1 MAEKKYVSISALGH
15 FLTKL
20 KSLFALKEELP
31 NPPGGENV
39 YYNGEGEWVEVPQGP
54 VGPAGPAGPT
64 GSQGPAGTNAK
75 ITSVN
80 ITVDDSHLD
89 QPTATATITGAA
101 GDQTLGIDFKGLLGA
116 TGPQGSPGAAG
127 KDGAAGAKGDP
138 GGYYQIAI
146 SEGKISLVAKN
157 GAPAVA
163 TTWDYSDLGVDPSGK
178 VGSTTVGSATQAIY
192 LENGVPKV
200 VTKVASAS
208 VADTL
213 GTVDVGSAT
222 SPIYLA
228 KGKPAAITK
237 VAAATKADS
246 ADTATSAGSA
256 TTATKLAEA
265 VQINGVDF
273 DGSESITIA
282 DSTKLPLTGGD
293 ITGAITATG
302 NITGA
307 YLVGTWLQ
315 TKSTNDLGKAPDR
328 YPVLDA
334 SGWLYYRTTAEMK
347 SDLGIS
353 SVDTSSF
360 VTKTEFASLLQSNI
374 ETIRTALGL
383 VTTAR
388 NGLVPAL
395 PSNPNA

>member
-31 NPPGGENV
+31 SPPGGENV

-54 VGPAGPAGPT
+54 AGPAGPAGPT

-89 QPTATATITGAA
+89 QPTATATITGEA

-127 KDGAAGAKGDP
+127 KDGAAGAKGDT

-146 SEGKISLVAKN
+146 SEGKISLVEKN
-157 GAPAVA
+157 GAPKVE

-213 GTVDVGSAT
+213 GTADVGSTT

-228 KGKPAAITK
+228 KGKPTAITK

-246 ADTATSAGSA
+246 ATTASKLGAADLGDA
-256 TTATKLAEA
+256 TTPIYLKG
-265 VQINGVDF
+265 GVPTAC
-273 DGSESITIA
+273 SAYPTI
-282 DSTKLPLTGGD
+282 P
-293 ITGAITATG
+293 
-302 NITGA
+302 
-307 YLVGTWLQ
+307 
-315 TKSTNDLGKAPDR
+315 
-328 YPVLDA
+328 
-334 SGWLYYRTTAEMK
+334 
-347 SDLGIS
+347 
-353 SVDTSSF
+353 DTSSF